1 MRLLLTYHLALTLIV
16 MRMRKRRR
24 IWRKRM
30 RLLNLDSSLIL
41 PLQQWQH
48 LRKQTI
54 ILAYIK
60 NLRNSSPEKRI
71 KKRNLAFMQGF
82 FLLRLNLFFFQL
94 LLEGKLIQ
102 QCRQLYSYKPRFVS
116 RAWF

>member
-16 MRMRKRRR
+16 LRMRKRRR

-60 NLRNSSPEKRI
+60 NLRNFSPEKR
-71 KKRNLAFMQGF
+71 KKKPCFMQGF
-82 FLLRLNLFFFQL
+82 FLLMLNLFFFQL

-102 QCRQLYSYKPRFVS
+102 QHRQLYGYKPRFAN